1 MMKKLQP
8 KRYFSII
15 FVPDQDGDPRNLLL
29 SYGQGK
35 LLLVALIVL
44 GLHAIIGVA
53 GYFYIGSLRGQRSEL
68 KENVRALEVRNKK
81 IESIYAEFEKIKS
94 IDQKIRTAFGSTLG
108 LEPQIP
114 EDWAEM
120 ATRAQ
125 GALPVQNE
133 DMGTRTQQPEL
144 SEHRTRDGLYFLADK
159 KGIYSGPE
167 YFPTLL
173 PVGGYLTTH
182 FQKGG
187 WYVGRSHYGID
198 IAASKGSVI
207 RAAGAGIVIFSDW
220 TPDLGNMV
228 VLSHGNGLY
237 SYYGHAMHL
246 LVEQGAFIRK
256 GQPLA
261 LLGSS
266 GISSAP
272 HLHFEIWKNGEP
284 LDPEDFL
291 FALQQRQDEGSL

>member
-1 MMKKLQP
+1 M
-8 KRYFSII
+8 

-29 SYGQGK
+29 SYGQGRM
-35 LLLVALIVL
+35 LLIVL
-44 GLHAIIGVA
+44 AILGLHTLLGVV
-53 GYFYIGSLRGQRSEL
+53 GYFYIGSLRGQRTEL
-68 KENVRALEVRNKK
+68 KENVSTLEIRNKK
-81 IESIYAEFEKIKS
+81 IEGIYSEFEKIKA

-120 ATRAQ
+120 ATRIQSTA
-125 GALPVQNE
+125 PVMT
-133 DMGTRTQQPEL
+133 DGTGMRTVP
-144 SEHRTRDGLYFLADK
+144 SESSENHTRDGLYFLTEK
-159 KGIYSGPE
+159 KGVYTGPE
-167 YFPTLL
+167 YLPTLL

-187 WYVGRSHYGID
+187 WYIGRSHYGID
-198 IAASKGSVI
+198 IAAPKGSVI
-207 RAAGAGIVIFSDW
+207 RAAGAGIVILSDW
-220 TPDLGNMV
+220 TPDLGNVV

-246 LVEQGAFIRK
+246 LVEQGNFVRK
-256 GQPLA
+256 GQSIA

-291 FALQQRQDEGSL
+291 FAARQRQDENSL

>member
-1 MMKKLQP
+1 M
-8 KRYFSII
+8 FI
-15 FVPDQDGDPRNLLL
+15 PDQEGDPKTLLL
-29 SYGQGK
+29 SYGQGRM
-35 LLLVALIVL
+35 LLVVL
-44 GLHAIIGVA
+44 AVLAMHIITGLA
-53 GYFYIGSLRGQRSEL
+53 GYLYIGSLIRQRSEL
-68 KENVRALEVRNKK
+68 RDHVLTLEVRNKK
-81 IESIYAEFEKIKS
+81 IESIYSEFERIKA

-108 LEPQIP
+108 LESRIS

-120 ATRAQ
+120 AIN
-125 GALPVQNE
+125 VQK
-133 DMGTRTQQPEL
+133 DAPAKPEG
-144 SEHRTRDGLYFLADK
+144 STTDVQAEGSSANHSRDGLYFLAEK
-159 KGIYSGPE
+159 KGSYSGPE
-167 YFPTLL
+167 YIPTLL

-187 WYVGRSHYGID
+187 WYIGRSHYGID

-207 RAAGAGIVIFSDW
+207 RAAGAGIVLLSDW

-237 SYYGHAMHL
+237 SYYGHAMRL
-246 LVEQGAFIRK
+246 LVEQGASVRK
-256 GQPLA
+256 GQPVA

-284 LDPEDFL
+284 LDPEDYL
-291 FALQQRQDEGSL
+291 FAVKQNQDKNNL